1 MAPHNTSQRGGA
13 WSPRLS
19 VTEEITGPNPVVG
32 ALERYSYLRVS
43 RRSPSGRRGVAFRR
57 GCRHRESATGEL
69 AESGRLHPSRK
80 RETTKV
86 VREFKSLTRRAVV
99 GTRGSVR
106 TVLVDSLILW

>member
-1 MAPHNTSQRGGA
+1 M
-13 WSPRLS
+13 
-19 VTEEITGPNPVVG
+19 EEPGVL
-32 ALERYSYLRVS
+32 ASLS
-43 RRSPSGRRGVAFRR
+43 RRRSRVQIPSLARLRDTTTFVSLAAHHPAGVVWRSDA
-57 GCRHRESATGEL
+57 GAVTRESATGEL

-80 RETTKV
+80 RETAKV